1 MTAAFNLS
9 QFANNVNT
17 SGQASLT
24 AAVSGTLPVA
34 NGGTGAVSLTANNVI
49 LGNGTGAVQTVA
61 PSTSGNVLQSNGS
74 TWVSATFAPY
84 SGFSTVIFASSTTWS
99 VPTGITQARIT
110 VIGGGGGGATNT
122 GTATSYSGG
131 SGGLAIAYCTGLN
144 GTLTITIGVGGASR
158 LSSTVP
164 AQAGTASSIT
174 GTGVSITASGGIG
187 ATTSANGA
195 HGAGLVTTGTALSSG
210 AAVINGLI
218 RGGTSSGITVAGN
231 AYDYYIG
238 GSIAIARNQAV
249 DNPSAGGAGA
259 VFAVGGQVPAG
270 VGGYG
275 SSITKSCG
283 GLVIIEY

>member
-1 MTAAFNLS
+1 MTQAFNLS

-49 LGNGTGAVQTVA
+49 LGNGTSAVQTVA

-74 TWVSATFAPY
+74 TWVSATFSPY
-84 SGFSTVIFASSTTWS
+84 PGFSTVIFTTSTTWS
-99 VPTGITQARIT
+99 VPVGITQARIT
-110 VIGGGGGGATNT
+110 VIGGGGGGASATN
-122 GTATSYSGG
+122 SYSGG

-144 GTLTITIGVGGASR
+144 GTLTITIGAGGASR

-164 AQAGTASSIT
+164 AASGNASSVT
-174 GTGVSITASGGIG
+174 GTGVSISASGGIG
-187 ATTSANGA
+187 ATTTANGA
-195 HGAGLVTTGTALSSG
+195 HGAGSVTTGTALSSG
-210 AAVINGLI
+210 AAVINGVT
-218 RGGTSSGITVAGN
+218 RGGTSSGVTTAAN

-275 SSITKSCG
+275 SSGTKSCG
-283 GLVIIEY
+283 GLVIIEF

>member
-1 MTAAFNLS
+1 MTQAFNLS

-74 TWVSATFAPY
+74 TWVSATFSPY
-84 SGFSTVIFASSTTWS
+84 PGFSTVIFTTSTTWS

-110 VIGGGGGGATNT
+110 VIGGGGGGANGSTVN
-122 GTATSYSGG
+122 YSGG
-131 SGGLAIAYCTGLN
+131 SGGFAIAYCTGLN
-144 GTLTITIGVGGASR
+144 GTLTITIGTGGSSR
-158 LSSTVP
+158 NGSGIP
-164 AQAGTASSIT
+164 ATAGTASSVT
-174 GTGVSITASGGIG
+174 GTGVSISASGGTA
-187 ATTSANGA
+187 ATTSAHGTR
-195 HGAGLVTTGTALSSG
+195 GAGSVTTGTALSSG
-210 AAVINGLI
+210 AAVINENILD
-218 RGGTSSGITVAGN
+218 SSYSN
-231 AYDYYIG
+231 YIG
-238 GSIAIARNQAV
+238 GSIAIARNQSV
-249 DNPSAGGAGA
+249 SNTAGGAGV

-270 VGGYG
+270 VGGYNSVG
-275 SSITKSCG
+275 TKSCG